1 LVTEYRPG
9 TFWLDCWAGN
19 SPFCVLFPRLFAIST
34 QKEAS
39 VIDYWVEGEG
49 WGVGTWGWRRRLFEW
64 EENLLIELLEV
75 REEEDEWSWELED
88 NGTFAYGGS
97 LFGAPVVESAPVFC
111 AGVFGVCNLLLLS
124 VCSLR
129 RWGIFCFL
137 S

>member
-1 LVTEYRPG
+1 
-9 TFWLDCWAGN
+9 
-19 SPFCVLFPRLFAIST
+19 
-34 QKEAS
+34 

-111 AGVFGVCNLLLLS
+111 AVVTGCFWCLQFASVIGVFS
-124 VCSLR
+124 
-129 RWGIFCFL
+129 
-137 S
+137 

>member
-1 LVTEYRPG
+1 
-9 TFWLDCWAGN
+9 
-19 SPFCVLFPRLFAIST
+19 
-34 QKEAS
+34 

-88 NGTFAYGGS
+88 NGTFSVRSVYLALGNVFVPETMLSEQELRVLKYIWKSPAPSKVIAFSWKLLRNRIPTRANLAYRR
-97 LFGAPVVESAPVFC
+97 VEVNS
-111 AGVFGVCNLLLLS
+111 GVLG
-124 VCSLR
+124 VCSL
-129 RWGIFCFL
+129 